1 MQAKPWYDPNQAPPT
16 QAWSPQINQAAIPV
30 IVSQR
35 HKVQWNLIKWGL
47 GIATAGIGLITCL
60 VLEHQWKNYFR
71 ATQAQLE
78 QAAAQILAQ
87 QAKRHDVLIKMID
100 NTQAAINYE
109 KSILTTVTTLRTNPQ
124 QVNSTDLKNVQ
135 KAINVALE
143 NYPDLKV
150 SAQIKD
156 LNDTIYLLEQ
166 QINAAISIYNHQA
179 AQFNQ
184 NLQVFPKNYSA
195 QKLALSTFRLY
206 QPEPSTLNDVK
217 INFQT

>member
-1 MQAKPWYDPNQAPPT
+1 M
-16 QAWSPQINQAAIPV
+16 
-30 IVSQR
+30 
-35 HKVQWNLIKWGL
+35 
-47 GIATAGIGLITCL
+47 
-60 VLEHQWKNYFR
+60 
-71 ATQAQLE
+71 
-78 QAAAQILAQ
+78 
-87 QAKRHDVLIKMID
+87 
-100 NTQAAINYE
+100 
-109 KSILTTVTTLRTNPQ
+109 
-124 QVNSTDLKNVQ
+124 
-135 KAINVALE
+135 E